1 MKAVILAAGRGTRLK
16 NLTEETPK
24 CLLQIKGR
32 PIIDYS
38 IENLKTCGF
47 KNCDIGIV
55 VGFQK
60 EKVMNRLGNE
70 YTYIANDDFAAT
82 NDMASF
88 YLAKDF
94 IGNDE
99 CLFLHSDVF
108 CDVNIIKKC
117 LSADEG
123 KTYLAVDGDKWTE
136 ESMKVEAKDGC
147 LVRFGKELSDT
158 ETYGDWIGII
168 RFDRNMVKEVFKI
181 IKNQLGIGNK
191 NVWMATGC
199 LSELARNKHRL
210 YPILTDGHP
219 WIEIDFQEELE
230 RANALIHGEIFKN

>member
-1 MKAVILAAGRGTRLK
+1 MKAVILAAGRGTRLG

-38 IENLKTCGF
+38 IENLKACGF
-47 KNCDIGIV
+47 KSKDIGIV

-60 EKVMNRLGNE
+60 EKIMNYLGGE
-70 YTYIANDDFAAT
+70 YTYIINDDFATT

-94 IGNDE
+94 IGDGE

-108 CDVNIIKKC
+108 YDVNIIKIC
-117 LSADEG
+117 LSADKG
-123 KTYLAVDGDKWTE
+123 KTYLVVDGDNWTE
-136 ESMKVEAKDGC
+136 ESMKVEVKNGC
-147 LVRFGKELSDT
+147 LVRFGKDLADA

-168 RFDRNMVKEVFKI
+168 RFDKNMLKEVFKT
-181 IKNQLGIGNK
+181 IKNQLDGGNK
-191 NVWMATGC
+191 NVWMGTGC
-199 LSELARNKHRL
+199 LNELARNGNKL
-210 YPILTDGHP
+210 YPILTGGHS
-219 WIEIDFQEELE
+219 WIEIDFQAELE
-230 RANALIHGEIFKN
+230 KANAFIYSKIFKI